1 MSRKRVVFV
10 RICSAAGVGQK
21 SCNVRAA
28 LSLRLE
34 SPYGRLII
42 RTLVQWIPVADGMK
56 VRGESERLSL
66 GPREVVIGPQARS
79 TRGVIR

>member
-1 MSRKRVVFV
+1 MSRKRVVLV
-10 RICSAAGVGQK
+10 RICSAADVGQK

-42 RTLVQWIPVADGMK
+42 RTLVQWIPAADGMK
-56 VRGESERLSL
+56 VRGEFDVFLSDRAKSSSVHKQDQ
-66 GPREVVIGPQARS
+66 PEE
-79 TRGVIR
+79 